1 MWIVRIAK
9 AIGKTVVALGIGS
22 IILSGVQDVAKQ
34 YVPEIIKNLIPSLSE
49 ISCMVGQAR
58 NPQPKAEKFSVYL
71 AKLDDDPGGDAT
83 RELADV
89 LLADQSFDLR
99 RGCRSYSNPD
109 RALEAASDQIARQRV
124 ELFIWGRYSKRN
136 AGVEIRIVDNLS
148 FVRALKLAHYPMIME
163 SDNSEE
169 FSLYHLSSDDEV
181 AKLGRR
187 VRSTLRKY
195 AVNMAQGSAGIY
207 WFGLSGDAAEKNLRS
222 VSPLFKHARAD
233 NDDPDVIADL
243 AFSYGAILAHVR
255 DAPPGTYEEAI
266 DNLEQASSNY
276 SGRQDKTPYVTAQ
289 VFIAEAL
296 RRKAD
301 ATGEQQT
308 LRRALETL
316 RTVTQVDRSGAPGAD
331 WYVAFMELG
340 GEALKLG
347 SDTSQKALLQEAA
360 NAYQKARD
368 ERDTKPGSYE
378 WSQADEHIQK
388 AKRAQ
393 TSLFGGPGDVDAD
406 IAELRQ
412 EWHDAESEAEK
423 SLRLTALGLRL
434 VEEGTAR
441 KNAALL
447 REGADDL
454 RALFKNG
461 AKSAEESFMLASAL
475 IEIHKLDSAATEALA
490 EATRINETALGQSAP
505 DKNPLAW
512 AALLSQL
519 PDLYPDDPCFPPT
532 FGSQAAQ
539 YEGQLNSTTLAHALA
554 AGDLAV
560 MLDKYGRCAKNVTRL
575 EEAAF
580 LYRDA
585 LATIR
590 KHPPAADGPDGQYA
604 ELRRSDYRS
613 ALATLVRDYELS
625 LPPAD

>member
-9 AIGKTVVALGIGS
+9 AMGKTVVALGIGS

-89 LLADQSFDLR
+89 LIADQSFDLR
-99 RGCRSYSNPD
+99 RGCRSYSSPD

-148 FVRALKLAHYPMIME
+148 FVRDLKLAHYPMVMQ
-163 SDNSEE
+163 SDNSED
-169 FSLYHLSSDDEV
+169 FSLYHLSSNDEV

-222 VSPLFKHARAD
+222 VGPLFKHARAD
-233 NDDPDVIADL
+233 NDDPDIIADL

-276 SGRQDKTPYVTAQ
+276 AGRQDKTPYVTAQ

-316 RTVTQVDRSGAPGAD
+316 RTVTQVDRSRAPGAD
-331 WYVAFMELG
+331 WYLAFMELG
-340 GEALKLG
+340 EEALKLG
-347 SDTSQKALLQEAA
+347 SDTSETALLQEAA

-368 ERDTKPGSYE
+368 EKDTEPDSYE
-378 WSQADEHIQK
+378 WSLADERIQK

-393 TSLFGGPGDVDAD
+393 TSLFGGPDDVDAD

-412 EWHDAESEAEK
+412 EWHDAKDETKK
-423 SLRLTALGLRL
+423 SRSLTALMVRL
-434 VEEGTAR
+434 VEEGTDK
-441 KNAALL
+441 KNVALL
-447 REGADDL
+447 REAADHL
-454 RALFKNG
+454 RNER
-461 AKSAEESFMLASAL
+461 AKDDTSFATSILLASAL
-475 IEIHKLDSAATEALA
+475 IKIYELDSAATEALT
-490 EATRINETALGQSAP
+490 EATRVNQAALGASSP
-505 DKNPLAW
+505 GKNPLVW
-512 AALLSQL
+512 VILLSQL
-519 PDLYPDDPCFPPT
+519 PHLYPDDPCFPPS
-532 FGSQAAQ
+532 FDSQAAYYQ
-539 YEGQLNSTTLAHALA
+539 GQLNSTTLDQALA
-554 AGDLAV
+554 AGDLAM

-575 EEAAF
+575 GEAAF

-585 LATIR
+585 LTTIR

-613 ALATLVRDYELS
+613 ALATLVKDYELS